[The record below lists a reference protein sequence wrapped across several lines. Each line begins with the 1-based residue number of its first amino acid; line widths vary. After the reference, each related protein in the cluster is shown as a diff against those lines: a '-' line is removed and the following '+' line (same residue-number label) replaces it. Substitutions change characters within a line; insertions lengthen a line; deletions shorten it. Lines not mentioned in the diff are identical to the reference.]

1 MRFFLKVATG
11 LVCVGSAYLLS
22 IVGQYAIT
30 KRRFSNLEIQLA
42 YHEDMYL
49 KQQNYSRWH
58 DEPVQ
63 AHLKMIWKLKEERV
77 VLTALLNQM
86 RADHRFLR

>member
-11 LVCVGSAYLLS
+11 LVCVGSVYLLS
-22 IVGQYAIT
+22 IFGQYAII

-58 DEPVQ
+58 EEPVQ
-63 AHLKMIWKLKEERV
+63 AHLNMIWKLKAERV
-77 VLTALLNQM
+77 ELTARLNQM
-86 RADHRFLR
+86 RVDHRFIR